1 MRVHARRAQNRA
13 AKVRRELPPGAI
25 NNEGVS
31 AVIKRDDA
39 SPVHFPNFSPI
50 ESATREFSA
59 RRSMYRTNIAYGEHP
74 VRRELN

>member
-39 SPVHFPNFSPI
+39 SPAHFPNFSPI
-50 ESATREFSA
+50 ESATRESSPLADRCIA
-59 RRSMYRTNIAYGEHP
+59 RISNMENT
-74 VRRELN
+74 RRVVN